1 MASRVDLQEGHET
14 FDTER
19 IIGNMAKVKLA
30 NKKRCMVGIPEELGR
45 RVRMECLK
53 RREMMSVVVRLLL
66 ENWLSKTQR
75 STT

>member
-1 MASRVDLQEGHET
+1 
-14 FDTER
+14 
-19 IIGNMAKVKLA
+19 MAKVKLA